1 MLDCGLW
8 GEKRKRHSLSI
19 SGSQGK
25 EKSSSVESP
34 QAEHIRSFNA
44 SLCKSL
50 TLPAGTEGSNAVC
63 VD

>member
-1 MLDCGLW
+1 MLACELW
-8 GEKRKRHSLSI
+8 REKRERHSLSI
-19 SGSQGK
+19 CVSQRK